1 MSVFSDPQN
10 LSTARV
16 HMWTD
21 QVVKNLEELESDLMN
36 ENYDKLR
43 KGLQEQYRL
52 IFVLRDA
59 KQGKTTLQGWKT
71 QSNSIGE

>member
-1 MSVFSDPQN
+1 MSVFSDPKN
-10 LSTARV
+10 LSAARV

-21 QVVKNLEELESDLMN
+21 QIVKNLESLESDLMN

-43 KGLQEQYRL
+43 EGLQEQYRL

-59 KQGKTTLQGWKT
+59 KQGKTILQGWKT
-71 QSNSIGE
+71 QSNS